1 MSGKNVLKR
10 IVPATYSKV
19 ENANKKLCQ
28 ELEHH
33 AEKSQESVKAMIQDA
48 ERKTEEELRAIR
60 RRLKRLEQS
69 NSSSFCEIDKRL
81 EILEQG
87 ESSITEKIQEGF
99 SQTESRDRELCELLN
114 KTGHR
119 YLYNNNYEREAIASF
134 YEMYERKDFKEI
146 FLKLIRGLE
155 KEDIAKISLILQ
167 RQRMAKD
174 SVDQDVDLFT
184 PEEQKQILDVKRYLS
199 SQIFRVAEDMYCYKH
214 YLLPVRHFEASVF
227 YYKHG
232 IDCIQDLSAV
242 RDKDILD
249 VGGFIGDSIL
259 VLKPLTDKRVISFEA
274 VSKNFELMKRTVEI
288 NQLEQVVLEK
298 MALGSRR
305 CQIDIELAGSSS
317 SFAPNE
323 VVPVT
328 GEEKVQV
335 DTLDSYIENS
345 DMDLNVGLIKVDI
358 EGAEQ
363 DFLAGARKTIERFRP
378 VLLIS
383 IYHNADDF
391 FNIKPIIESWNLGYR
406 FRIHKPVDFSVS
418 REVLLI
424 AEIR

>member
-1 MSGKNVLKR
+1 MLKR

-28 ELEHH
+28 EIERH
-33 AEKSQESVKAMIQDA
+33 AGKSQEFTKDMIHTVEQ
-48 ERKTEEELRAIR
+48 KTQEELRAMR

-69 NSSSFCEIDKRL
+69 NRDSISEINKELENLRKLETDIRDKMD
-81 EILEQG
+81 Q
-87 ESSITEKIQEGF
+87 GF
-99 SQTESRDRELCELLN
+99 SQTQTREEELRELLN
-114 KTGHR
+114 QTGQR

-134 YEMYERKDFKEI
+134 YEMYDRKDFKEI
-146 FLKLIRGLE
+146 FLRLIRGLE
-155 KEDIAKISLILQ
+155 EEDVAQISLILQ
-167 RQRMAKD
+167 RQRLAKD
-174 SVDQDVDLFT
+174 SVDQEVDLFT
-184 PEEQKQILDVKRYLS
+184 PEEQKQILDIKRYLS
-199 SQIFRVAEDMYCYKH
+199 SQIFQVAEDMYCYKH

-232 IDCIQDLSAV
+232 IDCIQDLSAI

-259 VLKPLTDKRVISFEA
+259 VLKPLTDKRLISFEA
-274 VSKNFELMKRTVEI
+274 VTKNFEIMKRTVEM
-288 NQLEQVVLEK
+288 NQLKNVVLEK
-298 MALGSRR
+298 MALGSRQ

-317 SFAPNE
+317 SFAPNTAVE
-323 VVPVT
+323 VT
-328 GEEKVQV
+328 GEEKVQM
-335 DTLDSYIENS
+335 DTLDSYMENS

-378 VLLIS
+378 VLLMS

-391 FNIKPIIESWNLGYR
+391 FNIKPMIESWNLGYR

-424 AEIR
+424 AQVR